1 MDSLEDVGIIAIVN
15 MILSLVFMGIFVIV
29 TNQPNDSL
37 APIIVSVIAFVV
49 LSIVEFLCWLFHIPE
64 WVVKG
69 LTWIRQETEPR
80 E

>member
-1 MDSLEDVGIIAIVN
+1 MDSLEDVGIIAIIN
-15 MILSLVFMGIFVIV
+15 MILSIIFMFIFGIV
-29 TNQPNDSL
+29 TNSPDDSL
-37 APIIVSVIAFVV
+37 TPIIASVIAFVV
-49 LSIVEFLCWLFHIPE
+49 LSVVEFLCWLFHIPE

>member
-15 MILSLVFMGIFVIV
+15 MMLSLIFMFIFGIV
-29 TNQPNDSL
+29 TNSPNDSL
-37 APIIVSVIAFVV
+37 TPIIASVIAFVV
-49 LSIVEFLCWLFHIPE
+49 LSVVEFLCWLFHIPK

>member
-15 MILSLVFMGIFVIV
+15 MMLSLIFMFIFGIV
-29 TNQPNDSL
+29 TNPPNDSL
-37 APIIVSVIAFVV
+37 TPIIASVIAFVV
-49 LSIVEFLCWLFHIPE
+49 LSVVEFLCWLFHIPE